1 MPREGCVQCSGVSL
15 ISQVHTQKSKP
26 WIHLTKNPH
35 FIYMYQTKTMVCIK
49 HIKQKI
55 INYLIINYHI
65 FVFFCFPLLLLC
77 SIHPKL
83 LIIILEMENPNKCSI
98 SKQKLHTQKNNLK
111 LLHVNIFQQPNI
123 LGFFKSFF

>member
-15 ISQVHTQKSKP
+15 ISQVNTQKKQTMNPSYKKP
-26 WIHLTKNPH
+26 IH

-123 LGFFKSFF
+123 LGF